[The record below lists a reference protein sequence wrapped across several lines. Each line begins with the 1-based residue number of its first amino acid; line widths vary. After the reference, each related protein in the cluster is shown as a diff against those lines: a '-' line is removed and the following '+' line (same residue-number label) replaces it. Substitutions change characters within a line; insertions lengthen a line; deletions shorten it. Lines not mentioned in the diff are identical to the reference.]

1 MGSIK
6 GDPMAHLQAWAVA
19 NEHARSGWE
28 CRSRIYSHDACS
40 IALHTSFADPGR
52 PRHETREA
60 WSRKLSR
67 KWSRDLDA
75 GIISQGDGAACG
87 EDARGVREGSSE
99 EEALREK
106 AKRRKRRR
114 GEGRKERSGR
124 RKRATAEPG
133 PMRIIAASGG
143 RAAEAPGTVI
153 GREEENRT
161 DKTSGGRSVGIRC
174 RYTASGCFSF
184 P

>member
-1 MGSIK
+1 
-6 GDPMAHLQAWAVA
+6 MAHLQAWAVA
-19 NEHARSGWE
+19 NEHSRSVWE

-87 EDARGVREGSSE
+87 EDARGVRDGSRE
-99 EEALREK
+99 EEDLRER
-106 AKRRKRRR
+106 AKRRKRRRR